1 MSSGDLSTTS
11 SKNLGPWEKALACG
25 TGGRSCEDYVLGSM
39 VGQRWIWRWEWT
51 LDWSV
56 PTRPSDGDAMVSS
69 CGLTSSHVVERRNCL
84 YLLSLQARN
93 VHSYLLGFCCPNLYN
108 IYIYG
113 MLGMYSMQGVRPWSN
128 REMAQQAISTTPRSS
143 TAKVWVR
150 NLTNLYAAKFICQLS
165 GSYHHMISP
174 LHHPAPSSQI
184 SSSCQTQ
191 TTSFSW
197 VPLLHLFLVDALMH
211 LLTQLLDTHSY

>member
-1 MSSGDLSTTS
+1 M
-11 SKNLGPWEKALACG
+11 
-25 TGGRSCEDYVLGSM
+25 
-39 VGQRWIWRWEWT
+39 
-51 LDWSV
+51 
-56 PTRPSDGDAMVSS
+56 
-69 CGLTSSHVVERRNCL
+69 ERRNCL

-211 LLTQLLDTHSY
+211 LLTQLLDTHSYQRSARFIICCSPTLFRVLYRKTCRSQRCDLTSQCTTTCSTVRSSQGMISLWHADSDGTFQ